1 MQDPSIRRRES
12 VFEGEGRLDLFGRA
26 WLPEHAE
33 RTVLLVHGWAEHSG
47 RYDHVGAWLAARG
60 CAVHAYDHRG
70 HGRSAGPR
78 GHARRF
84 ADYLDDLEIALVRA
98 RVEVPGLPVFVLGHS
113 MGGLVVA
120 AFAAERQPEIAGAVT
135 TGAALALA
143 DLPSPARLAGLR
155 LVARIAPR
163 LRMDRPIE
171 TLALS
176 RDPEVGRAYAEDPLV
191 LRRMTLGLGA
201 AFLGAVLRT
210 LPAADRVQVPMLLLH
225 GSDDA
230 LCPVEGSRRF
240 HAGLAASGSDL
251 RIYPGLRHEI
261 LNEPERDTVLRDLL
275 HWMQR
280 IQAGARPAALAPRQE
295 AGRAG

>member
-1 MQDPSIRRRES
+1 MQDPRIRRRELL
-12 VFEGEGRLDLFGRA
+12 FEGAGGLDLFGRA
-26 WLPEHAE
+26 WLPAQAE

-98 RVEVPGLPVFVLGHS
+98 RAETPELPVFLVGHS

-120 AFAAERQPEIAGAVT
+120 AFVVERAPQIAGAVT
-135 TGAALALA
+135 TGAALAVA
-143 DLPSPARLAGLR
+143 DVPHRARLAWLR
-155 LVARIAPR
+155 LLARIAPR
-163 LRMDRPIE
+163 LRMARPIA
-171 TLALS
+171 TDALS
-176 RDPEVGRAYAEDPLV
+176 RDPEVCRAYAEDPLV

-201 AFLGAVLRT
+201 AFLGAVGRT
-210 LPAADRVQVPMLLLH
+210 LPAAGRVQLPMLLLH
-225 GSDDA
+225 GADDS
-230 LCPVEGSRRF
+230 LCPVEGSRSF
-240 HAGLAASGSDL
+240 HAALAPPGSDP

-261 LNEPERDTVLRDLL
+261 LNEPERDAVLEDLL
-275 HWMQR
+275 GWAR
-280 IQAGARPAALAPRQE
+280 RVEIGARPAEPVSWRE
-295 AGRAG
+295 AGSAG